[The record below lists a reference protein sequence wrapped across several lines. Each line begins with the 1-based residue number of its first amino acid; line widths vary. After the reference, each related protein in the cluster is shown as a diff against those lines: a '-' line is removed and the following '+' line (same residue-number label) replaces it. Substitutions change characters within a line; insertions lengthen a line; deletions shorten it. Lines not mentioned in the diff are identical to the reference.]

1 MPWGH
6 ILCAAMSRSRGSRD
20 AVLDELD
27 LSRIT
32 DPEARRVLGVLLQL
46 VESQA
51 AQIALLKAEN
61 QRLRDENN
69 RLKGEQG
76 KPTILPNKRRKAV
89 DHSSERE
96 RRAPPQAWQKA
107 AKLPQLRI
115 DRTEERRLD
124 RGSLPEDAQFKGYAE
139 VVVQDLAL
147 RTDTVLFRCERWYS
161 PGLHESYQASLPN
174 GYHGQFG
181 PGVAALGLYLCY
193 QANMSQAKLLELFS
207 SVGLSMSAGHLATL
221 LTEQPGLAAEYDAI
235 GRAALASSRYQHL
248 DETPTRVAGVEEHC
262 HVLDSPLA
270 TVYRTTPGKDRQAAI
285 DVLRLGGLRCFQFNP
300 HAWAYLAE
308 VPLSAAT
315 RASLVAWPQGVDLD
329 ERVPAGRFLELLQT
343 HLPKLGE
350 QQRRQ
355 ILDAAAIGAYR
366 AQQEAPVVETLVVD
380 DAPQWK
386 GITADRALCWVHE
399 GRHYK
404 KLDPCVPA
412 HRQLLDDF
420 RRDFWDYYRDLAAY
434 REQSSASE
442 AARLS
447 LAFDALFRRQTGYAA
462 LDERI
467 AKTRAKQAA
476 LLRVLDHPELPL
488 HNNPAELGARRRVR
502 KRDASFGARSPAGI
516 RAWDC
521 CQTITATAQKLGVN
535 VLHYLQDRLSGAHQL
550 PTLADLIAQRAAE
563 SRSLIDS
570 AAA

>member
-1 MPWGH
+1 MPWRH
-6 ILCAAMSRSRGSRD
+6 ILCTVRERSWGSRD
-20 AVLDELD
+20 SVLDDLE

-32 DPEARRVLGVLLQL
+32 DPEARRILGVLLQL
-46 VESQA
+46 VERQA
-51 AQIALLKAEN
+51 EQIATLKAEN

-76 KPTILPNKRRKAV
+76 KPTILPNKRREAV

-96 RRAPPQAWQKA
+96 RRAPPQAWQKE

-115 DRTEERRLD
+115 DRTEDRRLD
-124 RGSLPEDAQFKGYAE
+124 RGSLPEDAEFKGYAE

-147 RTDTVLFRCERWYS
+147 RTDIVLFRCERWYS

-193 QANMSQAKLLELFS
+193 QANMSQAKLLELFG

-235 GRAALASSRYQHL
+235 GRAALASSSYQHL

-270 TVYRTTPGKDRQAAI
+270 TVYRTTPGKDRLAAI
-285 DVLRLGGLRCFQFNP
+285 DVLRLGGLRCFQFNLQ
-300 HAWAYLAE
+300 AWAYLAE

-329 ERVPAGRFLELLQT
+329 EATFLGLLQT

-355 ILDAAAIGAYR
+355 IMDAAAIGAYR
-366 AQQEAPVVETLVVD
+366 AQHDVPVVETLVVD

-420 RRDFWDYYRDLAAY
+420 RRDFWDYYRELVAY

-502 KRDASFGARSPAGI
+502 KRDVSFGARSPAGI

-535 VLHYLQDRLSGAHQL
+535 VLHYLQDRLSGAHHL
-550 PTLADLIAQRAAE
+550 PALADLIAQCAAE
-563 SRSLIDS
+563 SRPLIDS

>member
-1 MPWGH
+1 M
-6 ILCAAMSRSRGSRD
+6 
-20 AVLDELD
+20 DELD
-27 LSRIT
+27 LSGIT
-32 DPEARRVLGVLLQL
+32 DPEARRALAVLLDL

-51 AQIALLKAEN
+51 AQIATLKAEN

-76 KPTILPNKRRKAV
+76 KPTILPNKRREAV
-89 DHSSERE
+89 DLSSERE
-96 RRAPPQAWQKA
+96 RRAAPQAWRKE
-107 AKLPQLRI
+107 AKLPHVRI

-161 PGLHESYQASLPN
+161 PGLQESYQAPLPD
-174 GYHGQFG
+174 GYCGQFG

-193 QANMSQAKLLELFS
+193 QANMSQAKLLELFDG
-207 SVGLSMSAGHLATL
+207 VGLSMSAGHLATL

-248 DETPTRVAGVEEHC
+248 DETPTRVAGIEEHC

-285 DVLRLGGLRCFQFNP
+285 DVLRLGGPRCFQFNL
-300 HAWAYLAE
+300 HAWAYLADA
-308 VPLSAAT
+308 PLSVAT
-315 RASLVAWPQGVDLD
+315 RASLAAWPQGVDLD
-329 ERVPAGRFLELLQT
+329 EPTFLGLLQT
-343 HLPKLGE
+343 HLPKLGD

-355 ILDAAAIGAYR
+355 IMDAAAIGAYR
-366 AQQEAPVVETLVVD
+366 AQRDVPVVETLVAD

-399 GRHYK
+399 GRHYT

-412 HRQLLDDF
+412 HRQVLDDF
-420 RRDFWDYYRDLAAY
+420 RRDFWGYYRDLAAY
-434 REQSSASE
+434 REHASASE

-447 LAFDALFRRQTGYAA
+447 LAFDALFRRVTGYAA

-467 AKTRAKQAA
+467 AKTRTKKVA
-476 LLRVLDHPELPL
+476 LLRALDHPELPL

-502 KRDASFGARSPAGI
+502 KRDASFGARSPTGI

-550 PTLADLIAQRAAE
+550 TTLADLIAQRAAE
-563 SRSLIDS
+563 SPQLL
-570 AAA
+570 AATA

>member
-1 MPWGH
+1 M
-6 ILCAAMSRSRGSRD
+6 
-20 AVLDELD
+20 VLDDLD
-27 LSRIT
+27 VSRIT

-76 KPTILPNKRRKAV
+76 KPTILPNKRREAV
-89 DHSSERE
+89 DHSSEQE

-107 AKLPQLRI
+107 AKLPHIRI
-115 DRTEERRLD
+115 DRTEDRRLD

-147 RTDTVLFRCERWYS
+147 RTDTVTTRKRVPGCERWYS
-161 PGLHESYQASLPN
+161 PGLQESYQAPLPD

-181 PGVAALGLYLCY
+181 PGVAALALYLCY
-193 QANMSQAKLLELFS
+193 QANMSQAKLLELFG

-221 LTEQPGLAAEYDAI
+221 LTEQPELAAEYDAI
-235 GRAALASSRYQHL
+235 GRAALASSSYQHL

-270 TVYRTTPGKDRQAAI
+270 TVYRTTPGKDRLAAI
-285 DVLRLGGLRCFQFNP
+285 DVLRLGGLRCFQFNL

-329 ERVPAGRFLELLQT
+329 EATFIGLLAA

-366 AQQEAPVVETLVVD
+366 AQQEVPVVETLVVD

-404 KLDPCVPA
+404 KLDPCLAP

-420 RRDFWDYYRDLAAY
+420 RRDFWDYYRELAAY
-434 REQSSASE
+434 REHASASE

-447 LAFDALFRRQTGYAA
+447 LAFDSLFRRVTGYAA

-467 AKTRAKQAA
+467 AKTRAKKAA

-550 PTLADLIAQRAAE
+550 PALADLIAQRATE

>member
-6 ILCAAMSRSRGSRD
+6 ILSPGMQGKRGVRD
-20 AVLDELD
+20 AVLDDLD

-46 VESQA
+46 VERQA
-51 AQIALLKAEN
+51 AQIALLEAEN
-61 QRLRDENN
+61 RRLRDENN

-76 KPTILPNKRRKAV
+76 KPTILPNKRREAA

-96 RRAPPQAWQKA
+96 RRGPPQAWQKE
-107 AKLPQLRI
+107 AKLPHVRI
-115 DRTEERRLD
+115 DRTEERRLE

-139 VVVQDLAL
+139 VVAQDLAL

-161 PGLHESYQASLPN
+161 PGLHESYQAPLPA
-174 GYHGQFG
+174 GYRGQFG

-193 QANMSQAKLLELFS
+193 QANMSQAKLLELFG

-221 LTEQPGLAAEYDAI
+221 LTEQPELAAEYDAI
-235 GRAALASSRYQHL
+235 GRAALASSSYQHL
-248 DETPTRVAGVEEHC
+248 DETPTRVDGVEEHC

-285 DVLRLGGLRCFQFNP
+285 DVLRLGGPRRFRFNL

-315 RASLVAWPQGVDLD
+315 RASLAAWPQGVDLD
-329 ERVPAGRFLELLQT
+329 EATFLGLLAA
-343 HLPKLGE
+343 HLPKVGE

-355 ILDAAAIGAYR
+355 IVDAAAIGAYR
-366 AQQEAPVVETLVVD
+366 AQQDVPVVETLVVD

-399 GRHYK
+399 GRHYT

-420 RRDFWDYYRDLAAY
+420 RRDFWSYYRDLAAY
-434 REQSSASE
+434 REQPSASE

-447 LAFDALFRRQTGYAA
+447 LAFDALFRRVTGYAA

-467 AKTRAKQAA
+467 AKTRAKKAA

-502 KRDASFGARSPAGI
+502 KRDVSFGARSPAGI

-521 CQTITATAQKLGVN
+521 CHTITATAQKLGVN
-535 VLHYLQDRLSGAHQL
+535 VLHYLQDRLSGARQL
-550 PTLADLIAQRAAE
+550 PALADLIAQRAAE
-563 SRSLIDS
+563 SSAML
-570 AAA
+570 AAAA

>member
-1 MPWGH
+1 V
-6 ILCAAMSRSRGSRD
+6 
-20 AVLDELD
+20 VLDDLD
-27 LSRIT
+27 VSRIT

-76 KPTILPNKRRKAV
+76 KPTILPNKRREAV
-89 DHSSERE
+89 DHSSEQE

-107 AKLPQLRI
+107 AKLPHIRI
-115 DRTEERRLD
+115 DRTEDRRLD

-147 RTDTVLFRCERWYS
+147 RTDTVTTRKRVPGCERWYS
-161 PGLHESYQASLPN
+161 PGLQESYQAPLPD

-181 PGVAALGLYLCY
+181 PGVAALALYLCY
-193 QANMSQAKLLELFS
+193 QANMSQAKLLELFG

-221 LTEQPGLAAEYDAI
+221 LTEQPELAAEYDAI
-235 GRAALASSRYQHL
+235 GRAALASSSYQHL

-285 DVLRLGGLRCFQFNP
+285 DVLRLGGLRCFQFNL

-329 ERVPAGRFLELLQT
+329 EATFIGLLAA

-366 AQQEAPVVETLVVD
+366 AQQEVPVVETLVVD

-404 KLDPCVPA
+404 KLDPSPRATSATPRRLPAGLLGLLPRTGRLPGARQRQRGSAALAGVRQPVPPRDRLRRLGRA
-412 HRQLLDDF
+412 HRQNAGQEGG
-420 RRDFWDYYRDLAAY
+420 LAA
-434 REQSSASE
+434 RAGPSGAPLAQQPGRTGRPAAGAETRCQLRRAQSGWHS
-442 AARLS
+442 RL
-447 LAFDALFRRQTGYAA
+447 G
-462 LDERI
+462 
-467 AKTRAKQAA
+467 
-476 LLRVLDHPELPL
+476 LLPNHHRHCPE
-488 HNNPAELGARRRVR
+488 ARR
-502 KRDASFGARSPAGI
+502 
-516 RAWDC
+516 
-521 CQTITATAQKLGVN
+521 
-535 VLHYLQDRLSGAHQL
+535 
-550 PTLADLIAQRAAE
+550 QRAAL
-563 SRSLIDS
+563 SPGS
-570 AAA
+570 ALRRPPTARLGRPHRPTRYPNPAP